1 MGKRGS
7 TAAGATAGAAA
18 KKAKTA
24 DTDTSVVGN
33 WVQTKIGDKELS
45 HAEKVGLLK
54 NDPVESLAAGPEI
67 IPRPPPGFW
76 VIFIAFMLRGL
87 SLPPHPF
94 LHGLLFAYGIQ
105 LHDLNP
111 NMILHIACF
120 ITLYECFLGIKPHW
134 ALWRQIFTVW
144 HPLCYQTGGF
154 SCQVCPD
161 VPYFNLQMPE
171 NNPGWRTKWFYAKDK
186 SSAGEDFG
194 LEEFRATTVLRLRV
208 SWKHELSNEEMRIT
222 EPLMEK
228 IQQL

>member
-7 TAAGATAGAAA
+7 TVAGTTAGAAS

-24 DTDTSVVGN
+24 DTDTSIVDN

-45 HAEKVGLLK
+45 HIEKVGLLK
-54 NDPVESLAAGPEI
+54 NDPAELPAAGPEI
-67 IPRPPPGFW
+67 VPWPPPGFRI
-76 VIFIAFMLRGL
+76 IFIAFMLRGL

-111 NMILHIACF
+111 NMILHIACY
-120 ITLYECFLGIKPHW
+120 IMLYECFLGIEPHW
-134 ALWRQIFTVW
+134 ALWCWIFAVR
-144 HPLCYQTGGF
+144 HPLCYQTGSF

-161 VPYFNLQMPE
+161 VPYFNLQTPE

-194 LEEFRATTVLRLRV
+194 LKEF
-208 SWKHELSNEEMRIT
+208 
-222 EPLMEK
+222 
-228 IQQL
+228 